1 MDSKDVYSSSV
12 DSQNELAQH
21 DTDLME
27 KIMQGKKRN
36 IAHSEE
42 WASVNINDIID
53 QFAPDAHAEVRGNK
67 VEWHNEKTKI
77 SVVADIGGGYLRL
90 QDKSVPY
97 NLYLD
102 KHGKDVRNYIDANGK
117 QHGRPKTER
126 EVLTHFRIKYR
137 SEM

>member
-12 DSQNELAQH
+12 DAQKEFARHDSELMRQ
-21 DTDLME
+21 
-27 KIMQGKKRN
+27 IMQGKKRN
-36 IAHSEE
+36 ITH
-42 WASVNINDIID
+42 V
-53 QFAPDAHAEVRGNK
+53 HGNK

-102 KHGKDVRNYIDANGK
+102 IHGKDVRNYIDANGK
-117 QHGRPKTER
+117 QHGRPKAER
-126 EVLTHFRIKYR
+126 EALTHFRIKYR

>member
-12 DSQNELAQH
+12 DFQKELAQH
-21 DTDLME
+21 DTELMG

-42 WASVNINDIID
+42 WASVNINDIINR
-53 QFAPDAHAEVRGNK
+53 FAPAAHAEVRGNK

-102 KHGKDVRNYIDANGK
+102 KYGKDVRTYIDANGK
-117 QHGRPKTER
+117 QHGRPKAER
-126 EVLTHFRIKYR
+126 EALTHFRIKYR